1 MNNKFTLPIQMYTK
15 NDTVELDNTNFHKV
29 KITIMHT
36 GENFNGSVF
45 SEESIRCSLNTL
57 ANIPILGFVET
68 KDYGS
73 RDFKGHEID
82 YDVFEDE
89 NGNIKLRQYYKEVPI
104 GVIPE
109 SNEYFMEE
117 IDGEVYLGCYGY
129 IWKNYSN
136 DAYDILLEDRD
147 KEVSMEILIKEC
159 SYDRKNRCNI
169 NKFEFLGVT
178 VLGADTPGA
187 MGNKCE
193 LTLDFSTDTEQQ
205 SEYALFSDKVVKLNN
220 YLKGKESVSEVSE
233 EIKDVI
239 VEFEEEDKEEVCP
252 DCQKNPCECKDE
264 EEFAEVCP
272 DCGKEPCECED
283 EEEEF
288 AEEVCPKCGKEP
300 CECEDEE
307 EFKKDDEEEE
317 KCAKK
322 EEDDEEK
329 CSLEEFADEK
339 EDEEEVVEEKDDEEE
354 FKCKKDDDEE
364 KCAVEDKEE
373 DDDEVKEDE
382 EEKEDEDKEEQFSL
396 SLNNIFKSLNEYFN
410 AFTFEYTSYW
420 GDTFEC
426 KKYLAVDLIPQ
437 DSIVVVYDNEIDE
450 YYGVTYSIEKDD
462 VVCDMESAVVYIKEW
477 RAREEKDVKFELEQ
491 SERREAIFYN
501 VIAEEYHAL
510 KDFKAEVE
518 RLQAVQ
524 ELQESVDNILQ
535 EFNFAE
541 EETSELVNKVFEGK
555 LSLEDFEEKLFALE
569 GRKARQRK
577 ENFANVN
584 SSSNGLN
591 IVDVKEEEIPK
602 GKYFDIIQ
610 KYGKK

>member
-136 DAYDILLEDRD
+136 DAYDILLEDRE

-159 SYDRKNRCNI
+159 SYDRRNRCNI

-239 VEFEEEDKEEVCP
+239 VEFEEEDKDNELCP
-252 DCQKNPCECKDE
+252 DCQKNPCECKEDE

-272 DCGKEPCECED
+272 KCE
-283 EEEEF
+283 
-288 AEEVCPKCGKEP
+288 KNP

-307 EFKKDDEEEE
+307 EFKR
-317 KCAKK
+317 
-322 EEDDEEK
+322 
-329 CSLEEFADEK
+329 
-339 EDEEEVVEEKDDEEE
+339 
-354 FKCKKDDDEE
+354 KDDDEE
-364 KCAVEDKEE
+364 EKYAVKEDEEDEEEKCSIEFEEKDEEDKEENDKDKKDDNEEDEEYSVVSEEFAREENEEECLIEEVEDKEE
-373 DDDEVKEDE
+373 
-382 EEKEDEDKEEQFSL
+382 FSL

-410 AFTFEYTSYW
+410 AFTFEYTSFW

-426 KKYLAVDLIPQ
+426 IKYLAVDLIPQ

-462 VVCDMESAVVYIKEW
+462 VVCDLNSAVVYIKEW
-477 RAREEKDVKFELEQ
+477 RAKEERDVKFELEQ
-491 SERREAIFYN
+491 SERREAVFYN

-535 EFNFAE
+535 EFSFTE